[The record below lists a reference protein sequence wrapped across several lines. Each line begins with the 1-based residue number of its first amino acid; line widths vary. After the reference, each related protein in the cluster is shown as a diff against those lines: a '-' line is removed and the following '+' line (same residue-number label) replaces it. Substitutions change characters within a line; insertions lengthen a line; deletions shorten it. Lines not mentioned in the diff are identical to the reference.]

1 LKRLKKRFSSLPPF
15 GLFFSSTLIFSVFF
29 IGLILT
35 LQFSPSRGIRV
46 HLARGVPSLLLAE
59 PLVVRIG
66 FSGRGVQPSLH
77 LNSKLVSWE
86 NLDNALEESLKLRPD
101 WVVYVDADPEVDWQR
116 VSDVMDIIRNA
127 HAQVVLL
134 TTLNSH

>member
-1 LKRLKKRFSSLPPF
+1 M
-15 GLFFSSTLIFSVFF
+15 
-29 IGLILT
+29 
-35 LQFSPSRGIRV
+35 
-46 HLARGVPSLLLAE
+46 LLAE

-66 FSGRGVQPSLH
+66 FSGRSVQPSLH

>member
-1 LKRLKKRFSSLPPF
+1 M
-15 GLFFSSTLIFSVFF
+15 
-29 IGLILT
+29 
-35 LQFSPSRGIRV
+35 
-46 HLARGVPSLLLAE
+46 LLAE

-66 FSGRGVQPSLH
+66 FSGRSVQPSLH

-127 HAQVVLL
+127 HAQIVLL
-134 TTLNSH
+134 TTLNSQ